1 MKKSEFRKLIREEI
15 SKVLKES
22 MSDED
27 YKKIV
32 DFTEQHEKEIKD
44 TLYKASNHRY
54 WNLEILPKYDN
65 QINGYNIRATAVN
78 VVGTHKIVLDDLD
91 VKRAIFKIEE
101 LPFVSKAGVSST
113 YNKEML
119 TVIVIG
125 LKDET
130 MKKSE
135 LQRIIR
141 EEISKV
147 MNENVD
153 ADYTANYIAG
163 DNFSKYI
170 VPNSPEYTYGPDD
183 DGTYYI
189 EFQLAFDTLDYNTPE
204 EEEEE
209 LEDAIGGNE
218 YGGPGARFS
227 NTTVSYKGQENGKY
241 VFTVSQRGGYD
252 I

>member
-1 MKKSEFRKLIREEI
+1 MKKSELRQLIKEEI

-22 MSDED
+22 MSNED
-27 YKKIV
+27 YEKIV
-32 DFTEQHEKEIKD
+32 ELYEQHKEEIED
-44 TLYKASNHRY
+44 TLREASYHGY
-54 WNLEILPKYDN
+54 WKLEILPQYDN

-78 VVGTHKIVLDDLD
+78 PAGNNIVLDDLD
-91 VKRAIFKIEE
+91 VERAISKIEE

-113 YNKEML
+113 YIKEMS

-125 LKDET
+125 FEDET

-209 LEDAIGGNE
+209 LQDAMGGNE

-227 NTTVSYKGQENGKY
+227 NTTVSYEGQENGKY